1 MQSRKETTGAPSC
14 ASLAV
19 GISPAGQRAAPL
31 PFLAVV
37 LTASGRAVAL
47 QVWFIL
53 HAFRTHSA
61 QGALCSSP
69 AVDCSS
75 LVAAHSPGAVRV
87 GLSSGS
93 SCGSPSATVGIL
105 HHSAP
110 FHTDLDDLAGRRARS
125 GGRQRAGHGPNR
137 RRAVPPTPTGAARTA
152 RAQPSAA
159 LSTHAL
165 ASSHPRPRINGAA
178 DCSALGATGAV

>member
-1 MQSRKETTGAPSC
+1 MHSRQETTGAPSC

-69 AVDCSS
+69 AVDCRP
-75 LVAAHSPGAVRV
+75 LVPAHSPGAVRV

-125 GGRQRAGHGPNR
+125 GRAKLRPHAAHR
-137 RRAVPPTPTGAARTA
+137 RRPAPQPPRGASRPA
-152 RAQPSAA
+152 RAPPRPMSRAAA
-159 LSTHAL
+159 LVFI
-165 ASSHPRPRINGAA
+165 SSPRA
-178 DCSALGATGAV
+178 